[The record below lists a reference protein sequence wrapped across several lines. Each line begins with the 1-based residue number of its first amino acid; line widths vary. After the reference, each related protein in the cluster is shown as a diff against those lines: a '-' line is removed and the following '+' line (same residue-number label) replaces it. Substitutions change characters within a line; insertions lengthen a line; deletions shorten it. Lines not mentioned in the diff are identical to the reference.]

1 MIIILSLLQDN
12 WIGVIH
18 HVAGEHEWGD
28 GECNHGPLVAAETGR
43 IFLKKD
49 SKALEAIRRV
59 VLDPQFL
66 KSLASL
72 CEFQVLK
79 MYWILLRN
87 TCKVKHNKLNCTLA

>member
-1 MIIILSLLQDN
+1 MIIILSLLRDN

-28 GECNHGPLVAAETGR
+28 GECNHRPLVAAETGK

-66 KSLASL
+66 SPLHHYVN
-72 CEFQVLK
+72 FR
-79 MYWILLRN
+79 Y
-87 TCKVKHNKLNCTLA
+87 